1 MKNQSSGSVYS
12 VDDIQK
18 VDEGKVDTRLLRIIT
33 LVVYIH
39 RIGEMDRVSF
49 VPLLRFPALS
59 LRTDLCR
66 PTFSRTP
73 TFNSTLLPTK
83 LISSVREHGEV
94 WKYGC

>member
-1 MKNQSSGSVYS
+1 MKNPSSGSVYP
-12 VDDIQK
+12 VDDIQI
-18 VDEGKVDTRLLRIIT
+18 VDEGKVDARLLRIIT

-39 RIGEMDRVSF
+39 RIGAMDRVSF

-59 LRTDLCR
+59 LCR
-66 PTFSRTP
+66 PTFSRTS

-83 LISSVREHGEV
+83 LISSVREHGEA